1 MTDSP
6 SAPLAGRGFEAE
18 GGRGWRLLGRGGT
31 GGGGGHFGG
40 YPGFGVVTKG
50 KGFCL
55 AFVCFGT
62 GIKEERFWL
71 IYY

>member
-1 MTDSP
+1 MGGVSW
-6 SAPLAGRGFEAE
+6 AGEA
-18 GGRGWRLLGRGGT
+18 L
-31 GGGGGHFGG
+31 GGGGRHFGG

>member
-1 MTDSP
+1 MASLGP
-6 SAPLAGRGFEAE
+6 GRH
-18 GGRGWRLLGRGGT
+18 W
-31 GGGGGHFGG
+31 GGGGRHFGG